1 MSSKKIGGNLF
12 WLSFIPDSFLHL
24 VILSI
29 FFTGVGIYVLSLFIG
44 FIRSL
49 IAYKELLRIVG
60 TLLMIAGVYFYG
72 SYDTE
77 MSWRAKMEEAQAKI
91 AKAEE
96 KSKKANI
103 KIVTK
108 IVTQTKFV
116 HDQKIVVQEKIIKDA
131 AKIDAECKISPEVII
146 DLNAAAKNP
155 LGVK

>member
-1 MSSKKIGGNLF
+1 MF
-12 WLSFIPDSFLHL
+12 WLSFIPDSFLRL

-29 FFTGVGIYVLSLFIG
+29 FFSGVGVYVISLFIG
-44 FIRSL
+44 FIRPL

-77 MSWRAKMEEAQAKI
+77 MSWRAKMEEAQTKI

-96 KSKKANI
+96 KSKKANT
-103 KIVTK
+103 KIVIK
-108 IVTQTKFV
+108 IVTQTKLV

-131 AKIDAECKISPEVII
+131 AKIDAECKISPEVIT

-155 LGVK
+155 LGAK